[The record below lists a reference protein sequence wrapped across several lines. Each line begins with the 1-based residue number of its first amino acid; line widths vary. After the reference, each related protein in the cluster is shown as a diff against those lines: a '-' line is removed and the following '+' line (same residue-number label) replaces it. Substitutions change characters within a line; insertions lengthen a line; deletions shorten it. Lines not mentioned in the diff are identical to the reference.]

1 MKYKI
6 KPKFN
11 ILIKAIQDENDKK
24 LDNKIKEL
32 NDPSLTFE
40 EKRIKVLSEEK
51 TTTYQYETFDIN
63 IKKIKEE
70 REAQINKKVEQI
82 KDPKLSELEKILIV
96 LSQEKTTTYIFDPN
110 RNQQLDKDKPIESQ
124 KDLIISP
131 PQHPSL
137 VLPTDTRTSKPEKI
151 IIEKIEESPNI
162 LSISQQLDSSLERT
176 RDTTLNSSDMSF
188 SISSDINK
196 SQNFSKSIASGNLF
210 NSAKIDYYTKYKL
223 FDISINIVDSK
234 LPKSQKISDKQYAF
248 LYENDFITY
257 CLSGSQFL
265 LKHELKIIEENKDDK
280 VFYQDLGLYF
290 CGKEE
295 EVPTKEEKE
304 KKRCSPNIFM
314 CKDCMKKNK
323 KIYGI
328 KDKHLINIKGR
339 ISKKNK
345 GKYHCFGHFEISNQ
359 IEDCVI
365 SFSCKSC
372 QILDKLE
379 EYYMETK

>member
-1 MKYKI
+1 MRYKV

-11 ILIKAIQDENDKK
+11 ILIKEIQDESEKK
-24 LDNKIKEL
+24 IENKIKEL
-32 NDPSLTFE
+32 NDQSLTYD
-40 EKRIKVLSEEK
+40 EKMIKVLSEEK

-70 REAQINKKVEQI
+70 REAKINEKVKQI
-82 KDPKLSELEKILIV
+82 KDPKLSQLEKILIV

-110 RNQQLDKDKPIESQ
+110 NISQ
-124 KDLIISP
+124 TKE
-131 PQHPSL
+131 PSL
-137 VLPTDTRTSKPEKI
+137 ELTTDKTLNSSNTKNISQEKISDISISKPEKI
-151 IIEKIEESPNI
+151 EKSEESPNI
-162 LSISQQLDSSLERT
+162 LNITQPLDSSLERT

-196 SQNFSKSIASGNLF
+196 SQNFSKFIASGNLF
-210 NSAKIDYYTKYKL
+210 NSAKIEYYTQYNL

-234 LPKSQKISDKQYAF
+234 LPKSQEISDKQIAF

-257 CLSGSQFL
+257 CFTGSQFL
-265 LKHELKIIEENKDDK
+265 LKHELKILEENKDDK
-280 VFYQDLGLYF
+280 EFYQDLGLYF

-295 EVPTKEEKE
+295 EVSNKEEKD

-323 KIYGI
+323 KIYRI

-345 GKYHCFGHFEISNQ
+345 GKFHCFGHFEISNQ

-379 EYYMETK
+379 EYYKESK

>member
-1 MKYKI
+1 MRYKV

-11 ILIKAIQDENDKK
+11 ILIKEIQDESEKK
-24 LDNKIKEL
+24 IENKIKEL
-32 NDPSLTFE
+32 NDQSLTYD
-40 EKRIKVLSEEK
+40 EKMIKVLSEEK

-70 REAQINKKVEQI
+70 REAKINEKVKQI
-82 KDPKLSELEKILIV
+82 KDPKLSQLEKILIV

-110 RNQQLDKDKPIESQ
+110 NISQ
-124 KDLIISP
+124 TKE
-131 PQHPSL
+131 PSL
-137 VLPTDTRTSKPEKI
+137 ELTTDKTLNSSNTKNISQEKISDISISKPEKI
-151 IIEKIEESPNI
+151 EKSEESPNI
-162 LSISQQLDSSLERT
+162 LNITQPLDSSLERT

-196 SQNFSKSIASGNLF
+196 SQNFSKFIASGNLF
-210 NSAKIDYYTKYKL
+210 NSAKIEYYTQYNL

-234 LPKSQKISDKQYAF
+234 LPKSQEISDKQIAF

-257 CLSGSQFL
+257 CFTGSQFL
-265 LKHELKIIEENKDDK
+265 LKHELKILEENKDDK
-280 VFYQDLGLYF
+280 EFYQDLGLYF

-295 EVPTKEEKE
+295 EVSNKEEKD

-328 KDKHLINIKGR
+328 KDKYLINIKGR

-345 GKYHCFGHFEISNQ
+345 GKYHCFGHFEINSQ

-379 EYYMETK
+379 EYYKESK

>member
-40 EKRIKVLSEEK
+40 EKKIKVLSEEK

-110 RNQQLDKDKPIESQ
+110 RNRQSDIEKPLEKPLEKPQ
-124 KDLIISP
+124 DL
-131 PQHPSL
+131 
-137 VLPTDTRTSKPEKI
+137 TTSKP
-151 IIEKIEESPNI
+151 EKIEESPNI
-162 LSISQQLDSSLERT
+162 LNISQPLDSSLERT

-345 GKYHCFGHFEISNQ
+345 GKFHCFGHFEISNQ

-379 EYYMETK
+379 EYYMESK